1 MSFVYIAPNIKNDEY
16 LQLNLDDENSPG
28 WNRAI
33 EIFTL
38 RIKSRYLEP
47 IDFLIKEDEQ
57 RNPIKRRYGFS
68 ILAIDCLLIETLQA
82 FREGLTDTKGK
93 SEDMFVKFLTQRKH
107 FKPHFSTQQAKRFY
121 CDFRCGILH
130 QAEVMGDSLLWSVG
144 MVRGEKADGTPY
156 INRTKIH
163 DFIRQEI
170 ALYCDE
176 LKNKNNKEIRRNFKT
191 KMDFIVRK

>member
-1 MSFVYIAPNIKNDEY
+1 MYIAPNIKNDQY
-16 LQLNLDDENSPG
+16 LHLNLDDASSPG

-33 EIFTL
+33 EIFDL

-47 IDFLIKEDEQ
+47 IDFLIKEDEK
-57 RNPIKRRYGFS
+57 RDPVKRRYGFT

-82 FREGLTDTKGK
+82 FREGLPDTKGK
-93 SEDMFVKFLTQRKH
+93 SKDMFVRFLTQRKH
-107 FKPHFSTQQAKRFY
+107 FKPYFSTQQAERFY

-156 INRTKIH
+156 INRTEIH
-163 DFIRQEI
+163 DFIRKEI

-176 LKNKNNKEIRRNFKT
+176 LKNNNKEIRKSFKT
-191 KMDFIVRK
+191 KMDFIARK

>member
-1 MSFVYIAPNIKNDEY
+1 MYIAPNIKNDEY
-16 LQLNLDDENSPG
+16 LQLNLDDENNPD

-33 EIFTL
+33 EIFSL

-47 IDFLIKEDEQ
+47 INFLIKEDEQ
-57 RNPIKRRYGFS
+57 RSPPERRYGFS

-82 FREGLTDTKGK
+82 FREGLTNTKGK
-93 SEDMFVKFLTQRKH
+93 SRDMFVNFLTQRKH
-107 FKPHFSTQQAKRFY
+107 FRQHFNKQQAERFY
-121 CDFRCGILH
+121 YDFRCGILH

-163 DFIRQEI
+163 DFIRKEI

-176 LKNKNNKEIRRNFKT
+176 LKNRNNKEIRKNFKT